1 MPNLSAIE
9 QLLPHRDPF
18 LMIDRIVELEKGKR
32 AVCIKE
38 ISGNEEFFKGHFPDE
53 PIMPG
58 VLILEA
64 MAQTGGIAILSMPTH
79 QGKIGYLASIERVRF
94 RLPSGPGDQIL
105 IEATIENIRAHI
117 CYIQAKASVNDQ
129 IICDARFAMVL
140 KAPEVNEPRYDGT
153 TDNP

>member
-1 MPNLSAIE
+1 MPDLSSIE

-18 LMIDRIVELEKGKR
+18 LMIDQIIELEEGKR
-32 AVCIKE
+32 AVCAKKL
-38 ISGNEEFFKGHFPDE
+38 SGNEEFFKGHFPEE

-64 MAQTGGIAILSMPTH
+64 MAQTGGIAVLSAQPH
-79 QGKIGYLASIERVRF
+79 KGKIGYLASIERVRF
-94 RLPSGPGDQIL
+94 RLPSRPGDQIL
-105 IEATIENIRAHI
+105 FEATIENIRGLI
-117 CYIQAKASVNDQ
+117 CYIQAQATVKDQ